1 MVARYSAPRIAD
13 LYQRGRTE
21 TLHRTYVFATTWIV
35 RLSLPAFILLI
46 LFPRDVVAIFGSGF
60 SAAAAVT
67 IVLVV
72 GKAIDAA
79 TGPCAMM
86 LKMSGRPALNMADN
100 VAALALNIGLNL
112 WLIPRYGILGSAVA
126 WAVALGVV
134 NLARAVQVRLTMRM
148 WPFSTEIAV
157 ALVAGAAAAVIGVAV
172 RAVVPEPS
180 SLIAGV
186 FLLVATYVAVIV
198 VWGLTAEDRTLL
210 SSLRTTARLDLR
222 SSRAHRLES
231 GTRS

>member
-1 MVARYSAPRIAD
+1 
-13 LYQRGRTE
+13 
-21 TLHRTYVFATTWIV
+21 
-35 RLSLPAFILLI
+35 
-46 LFPRDVVAIFGSGF
+46 
-60 SAAAAVT
+60 
-67 IVLVV
+67 
-72 GKAIDAA
+72 
-79 TGPCAMM
+79 
-86 LKMSGRPALNMADN
+86 
-100 VAALALNIGLNL
+100 
-112 WLIPRYGILGSAVA
+112 
-126 WAVALGVV
+126 V

-222 SSRAHRLES
+222 SRRAHRLES